1 MRLKQREVFIFCL
14 LLFITIAT
22 KQTVLARLFNVHL
35 SEQWA
40 GYATILRTSLNI
52 GIGYLGLL
60 KHEVGWV
67 KQGWCLFY
75 LILLLAVLLNALI
88 FHFAGRNLFTINFDI
103 FASPFFYLL
112 ACILPRIMRKYI

>member
-1 MRLKQREVFIFCL
+1 MRLKQREILVFYL

-22 KQTVLARLFNVHL
+22 KQTILARLFNVYL

-40 GYATILRTSLNI
+40 GYTTILRASLNI
-52 GIGYLGLL
+52 GVGYLGLL

-75 LILLLAVLLNALI
+75 LILLLAVLVNALI
-88 FHFAGRNLFTINFDI
+88 FHFAERNLFTINFDI
-103 FASPFFYLL
+103 LASPFFYLL
-112 ACILPRIMRKYI
+112 ACLLPRIMRKYI